1 MKQTEKKYDKYE
13 KRFHKRNIK
22 LIKCYDEIYKFK
34 IILIGYDGKKKAN
47 YKKLSITKV
56 FKLVDSMKITKKKPN
71 KLSLYSDYNKKNT
84 MKGLGFKNKKS
95 FRNIKINKKKTT

>member
-1 MKQTEKKYDKYE
+1 MME
-13 KRFHKRNIK
+13 
-22 LIKCYDEIYKFK
+22 
-34 IILIGYDGKKKAN
+34 KKAN

-84 MKGLGFKNKKS
+84 MKGLGLLKIKKS
-95 FRNIKINKKKTT
+95 FRNIKINKKPLKYQFSVVNTMIGRAKSHPYRNNDMDEAIRVFEKWKKNY